1 MALNGATGQRKVNI
15 NSKAMLRYD
24 EINWDELGVGYGNY
38 NPTSALKK
46 LESAKNHKE
55 AWGELW
61 EELHHQGDVNLVS
74 YAVVPYLV
82 QIHKE
87 MKNLDWNLYA
97 LVSVIEIERH
107 RKTNPLLPEWLEQS
121 YKDAWTTL
129 FHLALNDLLYATDE
143 TSIRAMLSVIALAKG
158 LFKDGS
164 LIINLDE
171 SAISEYFDEYMS

>member
-1 MALNGATGQRKVNI
+1 
-15 NSKAMLRYD
+15 MLRYD

-38 NPTSALKK
+38 NPSSALKK
-46 LESAKNHKE
+46 LEVGENHKE
-55 AWGELW
+55 AWDELW

-87 MKNLDWNLYA
+87 KKNLDLNLYA

-107 RKTNPLLPEWLEQS
+107 RKTNPLLPEWLEQD
-121 YKDAWTTL
+121 YKNAWTSL
-129 FHLALNDLLYATDE
+129 FHLALADLPYAKDE

-158 LFKDGS
+158 LFKYGS

-171 SAISEYFDEYMS
+171 SELSDYLDEHMSWSKLYR